1 MSIDP
6 ITLEIVSNGLKSIAD
21 ETYIALM
28 KSAYS
33 TNIKERHDHSTAV
46 IDPAGRLIVQAEN
59 SLAIHLGSMMGLMNT
74 LLTKM
79 PLSDV
84 HEGDIFISNDPY
96 AAGGS
101 HLPDVN
107 MAMPVFA
114 DGQLVCFMCNI
125 AHHADIGGITP
136 GSMAGGT
143 EIYQEGL
150 RIPVVRLFREGQLC
164 EDVLDI
170 LLLNARVPEE
180 RRGDYF
186 AQVAACRLGVRRLG
200 EMIDARGVPLLTA
213 AFDDIIRRTE
223 ERLREALTRIA
234 PGEYTFEDV
243 MDDDGAGTTNIPIK
257 LRITVPQ
264 HGSNK
269 KVLFDFSGTGPQV
282 KGNINSTVTVTLA
295 GVLYSLKALLDPD
308 VPNNQGLIEIVDIV
322 APLGSLINAKFP
334 AAVAARANTAQR
346 IVDVVI
352 GALAPA
358 IPEAAVGA
366 ANGAN
371 TTAVFFGH
379 DPRHDRDYVYL
390 ETLGGGFGG
399 RFTKDG
405 KDGVQVHIT
414 NTSNL
419 PVESI
424 EMEYPLLVESYGF
437 VEDSG
442 GAGKYRGG
450 LGLRRVVRPVGHTMT
465 FSGQGERFVNHPW
478 GIFGGGS
485 GGIGKFVKLSG
496 GDEVPL
502 PTKPA
507 NLLVTAHE
515 AIVVE
520 TPGSGGYGKPAER
533 DKAALQNDFASGKF
547 SREFL
552 KENYSFD
559 PIGGKGK

>member
-1 MSIDP
+1 MSAAIDP
-6 ITLEIVSNGLKSIAD
+6 ITVEILSNGLRSVAD

-33 TNIKERHDHSTAV
+33 TNIKERHDHSTAI
-46 IDPAGRLIVQAEN
+46 IDPSGRLIVQAEN

-74 LLTKM
+74 LLAKM

-84 HEGDIFISNDPY
+84 REGDIFISNDPY
-96 AAGGS
+96 EAGGS

-107 MAMPVFA
+107 MAMPVFL
-114 DGQLVCFMCNI
+114 GGKLVCFMCNI

-143 EIYQEGL
+143 EIYQEGT
-150 RIPVVRLFREGQLC
+150 RIPVIRLFRQGELQA
-164 EDVLDI
+164 DILDL
-170 LLLNARVPEE
+170 LLLNARVPHE

-186 AQVAACRLGVRRLG
+186 AQVAACRLGVRRVAD
-200 EMIDARGVPLLTA
+200 MIEARGLPMLEA
-213 AFDDIIRRTE
+213 AFDEIIRRTRD
-223 ERLREALTRIA
+223 RLLEALSRIP
-234 PGEYTFEDV
+234 PGEYAFEDV
-243 MDDDGAGTTNIPIK
+243 MDDDGIGTTDIPIK
-257 LRITVPQ
+257 LKVIVPP
-264 HGSNK
+264 HGTNQ
-269 KVLFDFSGTGPQV
+269 KVLFDFTGTGPQV

-295 GVLYSLKALLDPD
+295 AVLYSLKALLDPD
-308 VPNNQGLIEIVDIV
+308 VPNNQGLIEIVDIN
-322 APLGSLINAKFP
+322 APPGTLINSKFP

-379 DPRHDRDYVYL
+379 DPRHNRDYVYL

-419 PVESI
+419 PVEAI

-437 VEDSG
+437 VRDSG
-442 GAGKYRGG
+442 GAGKHRGG

-465 FSGQGERFVNHPW
+465 FSGQGERFVNKPW
-478 GIFGGGS
+478 GIFGGGP
-485 GGIGKFVKLSG
+485 GGTGKFAKLSAG
-496 GDEVPL
+496 NEVPL

-507 NLLVTAHE
+507 R
-515 AIVVE
+515 I
-520 TPGSGGYGKPAER
+520 
-533 DKAALQNDFASGKF
+533 
-547 SREFL
+547 SR
-552 KENYSFD
+552 
-559 PIGGKGK
+559 

>member
-1 MSIDP
+1 MNIDP
-6 ITLEIVSNGLKSIAD
+6 ITLEIMSNGFKSIAD

-33 TNIKERHDHSTAV
+33 TNIKERHDHSTAI
-46 IDPAGRLIVQAEN
+46 IDPGGRLVVQAEN
-59 SLAIHLGSMMGLMNT
+59 SLAIHLGSMMGLMST
-74 LLTKM
+74 LLAKM
-79 PLSDV
+79 PLTDV
-84 HEGDIFISNDPY
+84 KEGDIFISNDPY

-114 DGQLVCFMCNI
+114 DGKLVCFMCNI

-143 EIYQEGL
+143 EIYQEGT
-150 RIPVVRLFREGQLC
+150 RIPVIRLFRAGTLQ
-164 EDVLDI
+164 EDILDL

-186 AQVAACRLGVRRLG
+186 AQVAACRLGVRRIG
-200 EMIDARGVPLLTA
+200 EMIEARGVPMLVA
-213 AFDDIIRRTE
+213 AFDEIIRRTR
-223 ERLREALTRIA
+223 ERLLEALARIP
-234 PGEYTFEDV
+234 PGEYRFEDV

-257 LRITVPQ
+257 LRVTVPP
-264 HGSNK
+264 HDSGK
-269 KVLFDFSGTGPQV
+269 KVLFDFTGTGPQV

-308 VPNNQGLIEIVDIV
+308 VPNNQGLIEIVEIN
-322 APLGSLINAKFP
+322 APPGTLINSKFP

-419 PVESI
+419 PIESI

-442 GAGKYRGG
+442 GAGKHRGG

-465 FSGQGERFVNHPW
+465 FSGQGERFVNKPW
-478 GIFGGGS
+478 GLFGGGS
-485 GGIGKFVKLSG
+485 GGTGKFVKLSG
-496 GDEVPL
+496 GAEVPL

-507 NLLVTAHE
+507 NLEVRADE

-520 TPGSGGYGKPAER
+520 TPGAGGYGPPAER
-533 DKAALQNDFASGKF
+533 DSAAIENDVVSGKF
-547 SREFL
+547 SRDFVKTHYGFE
-552 KENYSFD
+552 
-559 PIGGKGK
+559 PKGKR

>member
-6 ITLEIVSNGLKSIAD
+6 ITLEIMSNGLKSIAD

-33 TNIKERHDHSTAV
+33 TNIKERHDHSTAI
-46 IDPAGRLIVQAEN
+46 IDPAGRLVVQAEN

-74 LLTKM
+74 LLAKM
-79 PLSDV
+79 PLSAV
-84 HEGDIFISNDPY
+84 REGDIFISNDPY
-96 AAGGS
+96 VAGGS

-114 DGQLVCFMCNI
+114 GGKLVCFMCNI

-143 EIYQEGL
+143 EIYQEGT
-150 RIPVVRLFREGQLC
+150 RIPVVRLFRAGVLA

-186 AQVAACRLGVRRLG
+186 AQVAAARLGVRRVA
-200 EMIDARGVPLLTA
+200 EMIEARGVPLLTA

-223 ERLREALTRIA
+223 DRLRAALTRIA

-243 MDDDGAGTTNIPIK
+243 MDDDGVGTTNIPIK
-257 LRITVPQ
+257 LRITVPP
-264 HGSNK
+264 HGSNAR
-269 KVLFDFSGTGPQV
+269 VLFDFTGSGPQV
-282 KGNINSTVTVTLA
+282 KGNINSTITATQA

-308 VPNNQGLIEIVDIV
+308 VPNNQGLIDIVDIH
-322 APLGSLINAKFP
+322 APLGSIINAKFP

-437 VEDSG
+437 VPDSG

-465 FSGQGERFVNHPW
+465 FSGQGERFVNRPW
-478 GIFGGGS
+478 GLFGGGS
-485 GGIGKFVKLSG
+485 GGTGKFARLSG
-496 GDEVPL
+496 SGEVPL

-507 NLLVTAHE
+507 NLEVKPTE

-520 TPGSGGYGKPAER
+520 TPGAGGYGKPNER
-533 DKAALQNDFASGKF
+533 DRTAIENDFVSGKF
-547 SREFL
+547 SRAFI
-552 KENYSFD
+552 KQNYGVE
-559 PIGGKGK
+559 PKT